1 MIIYIHGFGSN
12 GEGSKAKILREL
24 LEDEGFIAPSLSYI
38 PELAINTLKELIESY
53 SKYEKV
59 YLMGSSLGGYYAIYL
74 ADLYNIKAVLINPSV
89 SPTRTLQKVLGEQE
103 SYYDGSKFEWN
114 KKHLKML
121 EQYEINKPQVQNYL
135 LLSQKGDET
144 LNYIDAMQKLY
155 GCKKCI
161 EEGGSHSFD
170 GIGRY
175 IADIEDFFEE

>member
-24 LEDEGFIAPSLSYI
+24 LEDEGFIAPSLSYV

-53 SKYEKV
+53 SKFEKV
-59 YLMGSSLGGYYAIYL
+59 YLMGSSLGGYYALYL
-74 ADLYNIKAVLINPSV
+74 ADLYDLKAVLINPSV
-89 SPTRTLQKVLGEQE
+89 SPTRTLKEVLGDQE
-103 SYYDGSKFEWN
+103 NYYDGSKFEWN
-114 KKHLKML
+114 KNHLNSL
-121 EQYEINKPQVQNYL
+121 EKFEVNNPQVERYL

-144 LNYIDAMQKLY
+144 LNYVDAMQKLY
-155 GCKKCI
+155 GCKKHI
-161 EEGGSHSFD
+161 EDGGNHSFD